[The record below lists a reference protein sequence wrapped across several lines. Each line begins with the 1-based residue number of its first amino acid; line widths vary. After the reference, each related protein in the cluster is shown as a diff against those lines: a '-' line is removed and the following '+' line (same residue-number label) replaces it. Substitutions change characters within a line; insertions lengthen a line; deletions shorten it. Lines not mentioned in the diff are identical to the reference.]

1 MKRLGKYE
9 GILRLMLLLVVL
21 PIAVYQLSLRHTVG
35 LWSEVC
41 RSERL
46 IAESPADSL
55 SSSAAGRAHSIVL
68 DTTDRIAG
76 GGLLD
81 SLGRFLADG
90 EVAVVRYT
98 PYLTRDGDDF
108 ALRTAEIVLSGGFA
122 PLIRT
127 LDRLERS
134 LPGSRFL
141 STEFRTVRRGRQT
154 SLQMTLVIQQ
164 LTDKP

>member
-1 MKRLGKYE
+1 MNRLGKYE
-9 GILRLMLLLVVL
+9 GVVRLVLLLAVL
-21 PIAVYQLSLRHTVG
+21 PVAVYQLSLRHTVG

-46 IAESPADSL
+46 IAESPADSVSL
-55 SSSAAGRAHSIVL
+55 SATGTVHSIVL

-134 LPGSRFL
+134 LPGCRFL

-154 SLQMTLVIQQ
+154 SLQMTLAVQQ
-164 LTDKP
+164 LTEKP

>member
-1 MKRLGKYE
+1 MNRLGKYE
-9 GILRLMLLLVVL
+9 GVVRLVLLLAVL
-21 PIAVYQLSLRHTVG
+21 PVAVYQLSLRHTVG

-46 IAESPADSL
+46 IAESPADSVSL
-55 SSSAAGRAHSIVL
+55 SATGTVHSIVL

-90 EVAVVRYT
+90 EAAVVRYT

-108 ALRTAEIVLSGGFA
+108 ALRTAEIVLSGTFS
-122 PLIRT
+122 PLLKT
-127 LDRLERS
+127 LDRLERN
-134 LPGSRFL
+134 LPGCRFL

>member
-9 GILRLMLLLVVL
+9 GIARLALLLVVL
-21 PIAVYQLSLRHTVG
+21 PAAVYRLSLGRTVG

-46 IAESPADSL
+46 IAESPVDSL
-55 SSSAAGRAHSIVL
+55 SSSGCGGAHSTVL
-68 DTTDRIAG
+68 DTADRIAG

-90 EVAVVRYT
+90 EAAVVRYT

-108 ALRTAEIVLSGGFA
+108 ALRTAEIVLSGSFS
-122 PLIRT
+122 PLLKT

-134 LPGSRFL
+134 LPGCRFL

-154 SLQMTLVIQQ
+154 SLQMTLVVQQ
-164 LTDKP
+164 LTEKP